1 MPKIR
6 LVGFKCIFEAFVK
19 ASFAAYCL
27 LFRVQNVVV
36 GISNSHLFFK
46 NNRNMFFLKIVKWRS
61 LFVTMYTKIVA
72 RRKFK
77 RITRV
82 VKMYS

>member
-61 LFVTMYTKIVA
+61 LFVT
-72 RRKFK
+72 
-77 RITRV
+77 V
-82 VKMYS
+82 VTLPILCILK